1 MSTPKR
7 KRQQIFVE
15 TKKKII
21 DENEA
26 HPSKSYADLARQFG
40 IQCGKS
46 TVQSIVRDK
55 KKILAA
61 IDDGVGAKRKKLFT
75 GRSRDLEAAVL
86 TWFQQV
92 RSQNV
97 AVSGPLLK
105 VILNRILFLH
115 FILAKSI
122 GVGRR
127 VEHRKLQG
135 K

>member
-7 KRQQIFVE
+7 KRQQISVE

-26 HPSKSYADLARQFG
+26 HPSKSYAELARQFG
-40 IQCGKS
+40 IQGGKS

-75 GRSRDLEAAVL
+75 GRSVDLEAAKK
-86 TWFQQV
+86 TAWIRNCFQHLIKW
-92 RSQNV
+92 RTFCCKTRW
-97 AVSGPLLK
+97 P
-105 VILNRILFLH
+105 R
-115 FILAKSI
+115 
-122 GVGRR
+122 
-127 VEHRKLQG
+127 
-135 K
+135 